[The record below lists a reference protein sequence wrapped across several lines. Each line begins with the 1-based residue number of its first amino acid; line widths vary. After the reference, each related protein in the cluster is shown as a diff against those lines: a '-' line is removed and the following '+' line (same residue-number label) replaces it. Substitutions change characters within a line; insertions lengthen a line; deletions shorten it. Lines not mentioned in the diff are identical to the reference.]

1 MLKFG
6 RFNVFLTYL
15 GVKGTP
21 SSRSILTE
29 ENCPVPF
36 TRKFFPVFPYKRK
49 ALQVSQ
55 IWDKHANT
63 HASMQEVFDRSQSIC
78 WARTTMLLKK
88 KMKTQIT
95 SGTKWVQKIIGF
107 VGRSSKLFRICSNYV
122 FLRIKG
128 AQGRGE
134 GKPFALLYD
143 QLLSHQ
149 FLRSLPVTTPA
160 THARYVI
167 KS

>member
-49 ALQVSQ
+49 ALQV
-55 IWDKHANT
+55 
-63 HASMQEVFDRSQSIC
+63 
-78 WARTTMLLKK
+78 
-88 KMKTQIT
+88 
-95 SGTKWVQKIIGF
+95 
-107 VGRSSKLFRICSNYV
+107 LFSV
-122 FLRIKG
+122 VPDLALR
-128 AQGRGE
+128 
-134 GKPFALLYD
+134 L
-143 QLLSHQ
+143 
-149 FLRSLPVTTPA
+149 T
-160 THARYVI
+160 
-167 KS
+167 